1 MLLKLLGVLAII
13 VIRDLSDDIIERIT
27 RWVDKQDHE
36 KEE

>member
-27 RWVDKQDHE
+27 KWVDKQDR
-36 KEE
+36 KEEE